1 MLDFKDYRRN
11 LRAYFFVG
19 LVLVSFSCCADAQE
33 SSDQGQVAATFFFP
47 KSDSDWKRVTAA
59 EVSWNEAALNEMCD
73 MQENRNHLL

>member
-33 SSDQGQVAATFFFP
+33 SSDQGQVAATFFFQ
-47 KSDSDWKRVTAA
+47 KVIRIGS
-59 EVSWNEAALNEMCD
+59 E
-73 MQENRNHLL
+73 